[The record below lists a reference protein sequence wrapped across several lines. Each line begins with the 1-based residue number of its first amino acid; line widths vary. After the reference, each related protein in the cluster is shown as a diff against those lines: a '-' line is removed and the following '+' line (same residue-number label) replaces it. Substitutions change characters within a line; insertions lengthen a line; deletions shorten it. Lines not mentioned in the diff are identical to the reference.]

1 MTIGTANSPSN
12 GRYVCFSKIKNNQLF
27 ACAQH
32 NTQKLT
38 RKSNPKNPFFSP
50 NKTNRFY
57 YKLPNTKATV
67 FLVFGIVLGII
78 NWVAFLICWVSGCFW
93 AFSQKTMALD
103 FNDAIGS
110 IQVQQVGVL
119 SGAVKRTTTIP
130 YGKIVSCSTV
140 PSNTIIGGQ
149 KGQIVVL
156 NLDDGTTV
164 EVAPAEPESV
174 ALTRSGLITQH
185 LNAAKAAMN
194 GGNNGNPAV
203 VQVNVVQ
210 PQYAQQPQPQYVQQP
225 QYAPQPVMYADP
237 NAPPQPQPMYAEPP
251 MMMQQQQQQQQPQA
265 PMYVDPNTQQ
275 PAYNVPPTN

>member
-1 MTIGTANSPSN
+1 
-12 GRYVCFSKIKNNQLF
+12 
-27 ACAQH
+27 
-32 NTQKLT
+32 
-38 RKSNPKNPFFSP
+38 
-50 NKTNRFY
+50 
-57 YKLPNTKATV
+57 
-67 FLVFGIVLGII
+67 
-78 NWVAFLICWVSGCFW
+78 
-93 AFSQKTMALD
+93 MALD

-164 EVAPAEPESV
+164 EAALAEPESV
-174 ALTRSGLITQH
+174 ALTRSSLITQH

-194 GGNNGNPAV
+194 GGNNGSPAV

-210 PQYAQQPQPQYVQQP
+210 PQYAQQPQPQHVQQP
-225 QYAPQPVMYADP
+225 QYAPQQPMMQQPYAPQPVMYADP
-237 NAPPQPQPMYAEPP
+237 NAPP
-251 MMMQQQQQQQQPQA
+251 MMQQQQQPQA

-275 PAYNVPPTN
+275 PAYNVPPTNWTWLNIWTFIKYYLSQNCFAIVF